1 MRNAWFHHPSLQDS
15 VFLHRCCFKHTL
27 QGSTGLWCTGRG
39 GASSLTLLQCLS
51 SPSSAHSWAH
61 TGFALQAHPD
71 TMSLM
76 TSQSQ
81 TSRYAAATSP
91 PFGFYSFPTSRAL
104 PLAKHGEG
112 VGTRYYDSSLRKK
125 TFLIFVS
132 FLPVTGFRSSF
143 QSKDIFKSQ
152 VLQKGR
158 NRSL

>member
-1 MRNAWFHHPSLQDS
+1 MRNACFHHPSLQDS
-15 VFLHRCCFKHTL
+15 VFLHWCFLKHTL
-27 QGSTGLWCTGRG
+27 EGSSGFWCTDRC
-39 GASSLTLLQCLS
+39 GASSLTFLQCLS

-61 TGFALQAHPD
+61 TGFAPWAPPD

-81 TSRYAAATSP
+81 TSRYAAAASP
-91 PFGFYSFPTSRAL
+91 LFGFDSFPTSMAL
-104 PLAKHGEG
+104 SLAKHGEG
-112 VGTRYYDSSLRKK
+112 VGTTYYDCSLK
-125 TFLIFVS
+125 TFLIFVP